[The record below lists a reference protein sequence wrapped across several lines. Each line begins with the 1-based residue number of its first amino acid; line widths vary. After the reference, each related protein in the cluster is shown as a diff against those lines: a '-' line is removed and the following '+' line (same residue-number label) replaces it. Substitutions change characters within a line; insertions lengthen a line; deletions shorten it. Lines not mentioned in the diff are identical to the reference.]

1 MEEELAGG
9 NSSTVARKGDKIYR
23 NAGPWTPTIHK
34 LLNELHRNNIPEVP
48 TAFGIDDQGREVLSF
63 MSGEVAPDWCSQEH
77 IGFVLSGAL
86 DIDVAGKVV
95 SFSEGDGIFLP
106 SGQSSAHRAT
116 SITPGTRLVMVE
128 EI

>member
-1 MEEELAGG
+1 MSQFKVDFDSMEWQ
-9 NSSTVARKGDKIYR
+9 S
-23 NAGPWTPTIHK
+23 
-34 LLNELHRNNIPEVP
+34 
-48 TAFGIDDQGREVLSF
+48 GREGVRFKLFQEGARQLRLVEF
-63 MSGEVAPDWCSQEH
+63 MSGEVAPDWCSQGH

-128 EI
+128 DV

>member
-1 MEEELAGG
+1 MSQFKVDFDSMEWQ
-9 NSSTVARKGDKIYR
+9 S
-23 NAGPWTPTIHK
+23 
-34 LLNELHRNNIPEVP
+34 
-48 TAFGIDDQGREVLSF
+48 GREGVRFKVFQEGARQLRLVEF
-63 MSGEVAPDWCSQEH
+63 MSGEVAPDWCSQGH

-86 DIDVAGKVV
+86 DIDVAGKVF
-95 SFSEGDGIFLP
+95 SFSEGDGIFIP

>member
-1 MEEELAGG
+1 MEWRSIRPG
-9 NSSTVARKGDKIYR
+9 ARYKLFQEGSRQLRLVEFTSGD
-23 NAGPWTPTIHK
+23 
-34 LLNELHRNNIPEVP
+34 
-48 TAFGIDDQGREVLSF
+48 
-63 MSGEVAPDWCSQEH
+63 VAPEWCSQGH

-86 DIDVAGKVV
+86 DIDIGGRVV
-95 SFSEGDGIFLP
+95 SFTEGDGIFIP

>member
-1 MEEELAGG
+1 MNPFKVDFDSMEWRSIRPG
-9 NSSTVARKGDKIYR
+9 ARYKLFQEGSRQLRLVEFTSGD
-23 NAGPWTPTIHK
+23 
-34 LLNELHRNNIPEVP
+34 
-48 TAFGIDDQGREVLSF
+48 
-63 MSGEVAPDWCSQEH
+63 VAPEWCSQGH

-86 DIDVAGKVV
+86 DIDIGGRVV
-95 SFSEGDGIFLP
+95 SFAEGDGIFIP